1 MEEIIREIEGLKNN
15 GIGKIVDS
23 KIKEF
28 ESFSK
33 KSNDILFKEMCFCI
47 LAANFTAE
55 RAFKIQN
62 AIGNGFLTMTEEQL
76 AKELKKL
83 GHRFPNS
90 RAKHIVMARQHKD
103 NLKEILQMGGEEL
116 RKWLV
121 DNVMG
126 LGYKE
131 ASHFL
136 RNIGKTDYAIIDF
149 HIIDVLAKHNLI
161 EAPKTVTK
169 KKYLEIES
177 VLQKIAQK
185 TELKLGE
192 LDLYLWYTETGKILK

>member
-1 MEEIIREIEGLKNN
+1 MDEIIRTIEGLKNN
-15 GIGKIVDS
+15 GVGKIVDS

-28 ESFSK
+28 QSFSK
-33 KSNDILFKEMCFCI
+33 KSNDVLFKEMCFCI

-55 RAFKIQN
+55 RAFKIQK
-62 AIGNGFLTMTEEQL
+62 AVGNRFLTMTEKQL

-90 RAKHIVMARQHKD
+90 RAKHIVMARAHKD
-103 NLKEILQMGGEEL
+103 NLKEILQMEREQL
-116 RKWLV
+116 RNWLV
-121 DNVMG
+121 ENVMG

-161 EAPKTVTK
+161 EMPKTVTK
-169 KKYLEIES
+169 KKYLKIERI
-177 VLQKIAQK
+177 LQKIAQK

-192 LDLYLWYTETGKILK
+192 LDLYLWHLETGKVLK

>member
-1 MEEIIREIEGLKNN
+1 MEEIIRTITELKNN
-15 GIGKIVDS
+15 GVGKIVDS
-23 KIKEF
+23 KTKEF
-28 ESFSK
+28 QAFSK
-33 KSNDILFKEMCFCI
+33 KSNDVLFKEMCFCI

-55 RAFKIQN
+55 RALKIQK
-62 AIGNGFLTMTEEQL
+62 AVGNGFLTMTEKQL
-76 AKELKKL
+76 ANELKKL

-90 RAKHIVMARQHKD
+90 RARHIVMARAHKD
-103 NLKEILQMGGEEL
+103 NLKQISQMEGAQL
-116 RKWLV
+116 REWLIE
-121 DNVMG
+121 NVMG

-149 HIIDVLAKHNLI
+149 HIVDVLAKHNLI
-161 EAPKTVTK
+161 EMPKTITK
-169 KKYLEIES
+169 KKYLEIET

-192 LDLYLWYTETGKILK
+192 LDLYLWYIETQKIIK

>member
-55 RAFKIQN
+55 RAFKIQK
-62 AIGNGFLTMTEEQL
+62 AVGNGFLTLSEKQL

-90 RAKHIVMARQHKD
+90 RAKHIVMARTHKD
-103 NLKEILQMGGEEL
+103 NLKEILRMGGEEL

-169 KKYLEIES
+169 KKYLEIEA

-192 LDLYLWYTETGKILK
+192 LDLYLWYLETGKILK

>member
-1 MEEIIREIEGLKNN
+1 MEEIIREIEVLKNN
-15 GIGKIVDS
+15 GVGKIVDS

-33 KSNDILFKEMCFCI
+33 KSNDSLFKEMCFCI

-55 RAFKIQN
+55 RALKIQK
-62 AIGNGFLTMTEEQL
+62 AVGNGFLTLGEKQL

-90 RAKHIVMARQHKD
+90 RARHIVMARAHKD
-103 NLKEILQMGGEEL
+103 NLKEILQMEGTQL
-116 RKWLV
+116 REWLV
-121 DNVMG
+121 ENVMG

-161 EAPKTVTK
+161 ETPKTVTK
-169 KKYLEIES
+169 KKYLEIEN

-192 LDLYLWYTETGKILK
+192 LDLYLWYSETGKILK